1 MAKFIFKL
9 QSILDIKL
17 KLESQEK
24 IAYGQA
30 NARLRKEESALQML
44 ITQRSMYEKRA
55 VELVSGPISI
65 RDIKENRQSIDIM
78 KSKIRAQM
86 MVVHAAE
93 KQVEAARLR
102 LNERM
107 IERKTFEK
115 LRERAFEDF
124 KQEVAYEENQAV
136 NELVSYTY
144 HGESKEDI

>member
-17 KLESQEK
+17 KLESQAK

-30 NARLRKEESALQML
+30 NAKLRKEEAALQML
-44 ITQRSMYEKRA
+44 ITQRAMYEKRA
-55 VELVSGPISI
+55 VDLVNGTISI
-65 RDIKENRQSIDIM
+65 RDIKENKQSIDIM
-78 KSKIRAQM
+78 KSRIRAQM
-86 MVVHAAE
+86 MAVHVAE
-93 KQVEAARLR
+93 KQVEAARIK
-102 LNERM
+102 LNEMM

-115 LRERAFEDF
+115 LRERAFEEF

-144 HGESKEDI
+144 HGEST

>member
-1 MAKFIFKL
+1 MAKFRFKL

-17 KLESQEK
+17 KLESQAK

-30 NARLRKEESALQML
+30 NATLRKEEAALQML
-44 ITQRSMYEKRA
+44 ITQRSTYEKRA
-55 VELVSGPISI
+55 VELVSGNISI

-93 KQVEAARLR
+93 KQVEAARLK
-102 LNERM
+102 LNEM
-107 IERKTFEK
+107 MMERKTFEK
-115 LRERAFEDF
+115 LREHAFEEF

-144 HGESKEDI
+144 HGQST